1 MKQNDTNAYRKKAGH
16 LLKQGLLGYL
26 VGLAV
31 TFALVLDSGSIF
43 LWPFLGLPFAGIP
56 YGWVQTGR
64 FFGTVVGT
72 IPIMVI
78 AFMLRLT
85 AAYILGLFVY
95 PVVLLYCLIRGYL
108 SKCVPLQNTNHK

>member
-1 MKQNDTNAYRKKAGH
+1 MKRSDANTYQEKARY

-31 TFALVLDSGSIF
+31 TFTLAMESGSVF
-43 LWPFLGLPFAGIP
+43 LWPFMGLPFAGIP

-64 FFGTVVGT
+64 FFGTIVGT

-95 PVVLLYCLIRGYL
+95 PVVLLYNLIRGYI
-108 SKCVPLQNTNHK
+108 SR